1 MRFFLIKL
9 PHIGQEILVW
19 IVVVREEIDIAF
31 NQFTLT
37 DKENLNT
44 HPTLIHVVTKYIT
57 ILKIFCHDSLL
68 SPKGANGLN
77 QITVFRCTFKLHTLS
92 CQSHLTLEVIND
104 FVVLS
109 LEKIRNFL
117 GHCFKIGFILAT
129 NRMSHAL
136 ADMVIKTNLRWWIGT
151 LAKRENPIQ

>member
-9 PHIGQEILVW
+9 SHIGQEILIW
-19 IVVVREEIDIAF
+19 IIVVREEIDIAF

-57 ILKIFCHDSLL
+57 VLEVFSHDSLL

-77 QITVFRCTFKLHTLS
+77 QITVFRCTFKLHTLGR
-92 CQSHLTLEVIND
+92 QRHLTLKFIND
-104 FVVLS
+104 FVILA
-109 LEKIRNFL
+109 LKKIRDFL
-117 GHCFKIGFILAT
+117 RHSFEISLVFLTDGV
-129 NRMSHAL
+129 SHAL
-136 ADMVIKTNLRWWIGT
+136 PYMVIKTNL
-151 LAKRENPIQ
+151 